1 VAEGAVAGC
10 GDGSRRAR
18 GHVFAVHGRIERL
31 RHDAVVVPTGPDLR
45 LSRTWS
51 SLLGEHHERLRPA
64 DRAGPAVRYGR
75 STETVWFLD
84 VNRPRGAGL
93 PWLLD
98 GVRGVLEEVAAAVSC
113 DPRRVLPLVVL
124 PVLGIG
130 AGGFG
135 DDRGAV
141 IRGLLRVADDVVG
154 RHSVDIAFVTPDP
167 AVYAAVQHLRRRHRR
182 WPLDEVLLEAATTLA
197 ERACT
202 GELALFFGA
211 GVSMPAGLPS
221 WRELLLLCLR
231 ACPDLDTAEFH
242 ALHPLDQG
250 ELLRRVLG
258 DRFGPIVAER
268 STAARH
274 ALGHALLAALR
285 CAEAATT
292 NYDQC
297 FELAADAAGAA
308 PVVMP
313 WQAPR
318 GRARWLLKL
327 NGDVSHPESIVL
339 ARRDFIR
346 NEALARPSAS
356 VLESMMLTRH
366 LLIVGASLTDDNV
379 LRLAHE
385 VAEFRADYGSAPQ
398 PFGTV
403 LDVEGSAARRQLWTG
418 ELDWLVMPGRD
429 LPERARSLDI
439 FLDAVAARASTDAS
453 WVLDERF
460 EALLE
465 NGDTDTA
472 RHTRALG
479 RRIEDREPWRA
490 LRAALTRHGLT

>member
-1 VAEGAVAGC
+1 VTDGAVVGSSAGR
-10 GDGSRRAR
+10 GQGR
-18 GHVFAVHGRIERL
+18 GHVFAVHGRIELL
-31 RHDAVVVPTGPDLR
+31 RHDAVVLPTGPDLQV
-45 LSRTWS
+45 SSTWRP
-51 SLLGEHHERLRPA
+51 LLGGYDERLWQ
-64 DRAGPAVRYGR
+64 AGWAAAGLRYGR
-75 STETVWFLD
+75 GADTVWFLD
-84 VNRPRGAGL
+84 VDRPPGAGL

-98 GVRGVLEEVAAAVSC
+98 GVRAVLAEVASAVSS
-113 DPRRVLPLVVL
+113 DPGRVLPLVVL

-141 IRGLLRVADDVVG
+141 ILGLLDVADDVVRCQG
-154 RHSVDIAFVTPDP
+154 VDIAFVTPDR
-167 AVYAAVQHLRRRHRR
+167 AVYGAVQHLRRLQRR
-182 WPLDEVLLEAATTLA
+182 WPLDAVLLDAATTLA
-197 ERACT
+197 DRARS

-211 GVSMPAGLPS
+211 GVSIPAGLPS
-221 WRELLLLCLR
+221 WRELLYACLQ

-258 DRFGPIVAER
+258 DRFGPIVAQR
-268 STAARH
+268 STADRH
-274 ALGHALLAALR
+274 ALGHALLTALG
-285 CAEAATT
+285 CTEAATT

-297 FELAADAAGAA
+297 FELAAAAADAA

-313 WQAPR
+313 WQTPH

-327 NGDVSHPESIVL
+327 NGDVSHPASIVL

-346 NEALARPSAS
+346 HEALARPSAS
-356 VLESMMLTRH
+356 VLESMMMTRH

-385 VAEFRADYGSAPQ
+385 VAEFRRDHGSEQQ

-403 LDVEGSAARRQLWTG
+403 LDVEASGARQQLWTG
-418 ELDWLVMPGRD
+418 ELNWLAMPGTD
-429 LPERARSLDI
+429 LPQRARTLDI
-439 FLDAVAARASTDAS
+439 FLDAVAAQASTDAS

-465 NGDTDTA
+465 EGDSDTA

-479 RRIEDREPWRA
+479 QHIEDREPWRG